1 LKSSHPKAYAGFNVM
16 NSGFKSKPTLRHSL
30 LILVGLIG
38 LPYATAYAQGF
49 DGSQPSLVS
58 AKVNV
63 YCDPNGGNTGT
74 CWTFEG
80 NAPLDCQYASQDFIQ
95 CSFRA
100 TRQKLIC
107 LAYAP
112 YQFAC
117 RQEVDAGVSTVGKQ
131 TIRPGIGESLPQ
143 NSSPQQPANQNQF
156 HSDFVDVFSNQ

>member
-1 LKSSHPKAYAGFNVM
+1 MKSQ
-16 NSGFKSKPTLRHSL
+16 FKSRHFFRHSL

-38 LPYATAYAQGF
+38 LPCATAYAQGF
-49 DGSQPSLVS
+49 DGSQPSVVS

-74 CWTFEG
+74 CWTFDG

-100 TRQKLIC
+100 TKQKLIC

-117 RQEVDAGVSTVGKQ
+117 RQEADSGASTIGNQ
-131 TIRPGIGESLPQ
+131 TIRSGLGGPLQQ
-143 NSSPQQPANQNQF
+143 NPSPQQPVNQNQLK
-156 HSDFVDVFSNQ
+156 SDFVDVFSN